1 MTTSREL
8 KRRARSILSGR
19 YFIATSLTS
28 TLLLF
33 TVAMS
38 YLLQLTGFSESPNTL
53 YHAFYWILWAIML
66 LLGALLEIG
75 LVKFLYA
82 LSLKSSQIPP
92 GVLFYA
98 FQNQPDTFILTCG
111 FRYLVTLIWFV
122 PAVWKYLQIP
132 MDTLEFAD
140 LPMALLPVLLLALA
154 GILPAVL
161 SALPFCLAEYVLL
174 DDPYLSSA
182 EALMS
187 SMRLMK
193 GQKKR
198 VFLLWLSFL
207 HILLLCLGS
216 YGIGILWVRPYYH
229 TTMNQL
235 YLELTGR

>member
-1 MTTSREL
+1 
-8 KRRARSILSGR
+8 
-19 YFIATSLTS
+19 
-28 TLLLF
+28 
-33 TVAMS
+33 
-38 YLLQLTGFSESPNTL
+38 
-53 YHAFYWILWAIML
+53 
-66 LLGALLEIG
+66 
-75 LVKFLYA
+75 
-82 LSLKSSQIPP
+82 
-92 GVLFYA
+92 
-98 FQNQPDTFILTCG
+98 
-111 FRYLVTLIWFV
+111 
-122 PAVWKYLQIP
+122 

-154 GILPAVL
+154 GILPAIL

-207 HILLLCLGS
+207 PMLLLCLGS